1 MTDKSIY
8 IHAATAALMGS
19 MVAYSLPLYKF
30 EWFDTVVMENGATI
44 YDVVYFNSMKLVHF
58 LLLTT
63 ITYLVF
69 WIDAKYPYSMLINRL
84 KYCALFLTGV
94 AFIRMV
100 FHFFTY
106 SKIGWVEFVLYGIVG
121 IIGLYKYFKIRR
133 FIKDGNFDTGHN

>member
-1 MTDKSIY
+1 MTDKRIY
-8 IHAATAALMGS
+8 IQTATAALFGS
-19 MVAYSLPLYKF
+19 MVVYCLPLCTF
-30 EWFDTVVMENGATI
+30 PWFDSVVMKNGATI

-63 ITYLVF
+63 ITYLAF
-69 WIDAKYPYSMLINRL
+69 WMDAIRPYSLLINRL

-106 SKIGWVEFVLYGIVG
+106 SKIGWLELALYVIVG

-133 FIKDGNFDTGHN
+133 FIKDGNLNTGHN

>member
-1 MTDKSIY
+1 MNDRHIY
-8 IHAATAALMGS
+8 IHVAIAALLGS

-30 EWFDTVVMENGATI
+30 EWFDTVVMANGATI

-63 ITYLVF
+63 ITYLAF
-69 WIDAKYPYSMLINRL
+69 WMDAIRPYSLLINRL

-106 SKIGWVEFVLYGIVG
+106 SKIGWLELALYVIVG

>member
-1 MTDKSIY
+1 MTDKRIY
-8 IHAATAALMGS
+8 IHTATAAMLVS
-19 MVAYSLPLYKF
+19 MVVYCLPLYKF
-30 EWFDTVVMENGATI
+30 GWFNIVVMKNGATI
-44 YDVVYFNSMKLVHF
+44 YDVVYFNSMNVVYF

-63 ITYLVF
+63 ITYLAF
-69 WIDAKYPYSMLINRL
+69 WMDAIRPYSLLINRL

-106 SKIGWVEFVLYGIVG
+106 SKIGWVEFSLYVIVG